1 MERPMRDS
9 KITTTI
15 VVPCYNEAAR
25 LDGAAFRAFVERN
38 PGIGFLFVDDGS
50 TDETLSVITEL
61 AESHNA
67 LDAHSMPQ
75 NGGKGE
81 AVRAGLLR
89 AIAGGAEWV
98 GYFDADLATPLAALP
113 QLRGVFDDRPHL
125 DVVMAARV
133 MLLGRRIERNPA
145 RHYAGRAFA
154 TCASL
159 LLDLPVYDTQCGA
172 KVLRVNEA
180 LSRALADRFGSGW
193 IFDVEL
199 LRRLQLVRAEIGM
212 SDLAECT
219 YEYPLDE
226 WEDVAGSKVTLSDF
240 PVAFFRLGQILARY
254 GR

>member
-1 MERPMRDS
+1 MSDS
-9 KITTTI
+9 KNTTTI

-25 LDGAAFRAFVERN
+25 LDGPAFRRFVDSN

-50 TDETLSVITEL
+50 QDETLGVIEEL
-61 AESHNA
+61 AASSPA
-67 LDAHSMPQ
+67 LAAHAMPQ
-75 NGGKGE
+75 NGGKAE

-89 AIAGGAEWV
+89 AIDGGAHWV
-98 GYFDADLATPLAALP
+98 GYFDADLATPLAAIP
-113 QLRGVFDDRPHL
+113 QLIAVFDNRPHL
-125 DVVMAARV
+125 DIVMAARV
-133 MLLGRRIERNPA
+133 RLLGRRIERNPI

-172 KVLRVNEA
+172 KVLRVNDALRTALEA
-180 LSRALADRFGSGW
+180 PFESGW

-199 LRRLQLVRAEIGM
+199 LRRLQIVRAELGM
-212 SDLAECT
+212 ADLAECT
-219 YEYPLDE
+219 YEFALDE
-226 WEDVAGSKVTLSDF
+226 WEDVAGSKVKLTDF

>member
-1 MERPMRDS
+1 MSDS

-25 LDGAAFRAFVERN
+25 LDGPAFRAFVEQN
-38 PGIGFLFVDDGS
+38 TGIRFLFVNDGS
-50 TDETLSVITEL
+50 NDDTLTVITAL
-61 AESHNA
+61 AESHPA

-75 NGGKGE
+75 NSGKAE
-81 AVRAGLLR
+81 AVRAGLLT
-89 AIAGGAEWV
+89 AIEAGAQWV
-98 GYFDADLATPLAALP
+98 GYFDADLATPLAAIS
-113 QLRGVFDDRPHL
+113 QLRGVFDERPQM
-125 DVVMAARV
+125 DIVMAARV
-133 MLLGRRIERNPA
+133 KLLGRRIARNPA

-180 LSRALADRFGSGW
+180 LERALADRFESGW

-212 SDLAECT
+212 SDLADCT
-219 YEYPLDE
+219 YEYALDE
-226 WEDVAGSKVTLSDF
+226 WEDIAGSKVKLSDF